1 MPYASYDMVQCGS
14 KMDNDDDDDDD
25 NDEDKIPILT

>member
-14 KMDNDDDDDDD
+14 KMDNDDDDD
-25 NDEDKIPILT
+25 NDEAKILILT